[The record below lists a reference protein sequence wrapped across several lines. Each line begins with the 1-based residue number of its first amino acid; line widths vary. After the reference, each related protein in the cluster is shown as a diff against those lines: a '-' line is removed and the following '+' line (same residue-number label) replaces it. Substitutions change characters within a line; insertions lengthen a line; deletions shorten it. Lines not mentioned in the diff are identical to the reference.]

1 MKSFAQ
7 IDEENIGELLAEI
20 DYLKSKLAAERNK
33 YASHICSNLDPVDIH
48 RKTAKDCVRM
58 ANHLDKF
65 RASLKD
71 IMSIVQNEASYIR
84 GKAKDHGKAADRIRY
99 MREQLDNNPVG

>member
-71 IMSIVQNEASYIR
+71 IMSIVQHETSYIR
-84 GKAKDHGKAADRIRY
+84 GKARDHDMAADRIRY
-99 MREQLDNNPVG
+99 MQEQLDHNPVG